1 MTQPSS
7 ALITGAGRGIGLE
20 LVRQYAGDGW
30 RIHATC
36 RDSKGAS
43 ALEGVKG
50 DVLIHRLDVTKAVQ
64 IAALVRDLKG
74 EPIDLLINNAGRTGA
89 RDRSFG
95 NLDYDIWEDV
105 FRVNALGP
113 IRVAEAL
120 VDLVAAGQR
129 KQIVSIT
136 SRMGSIGANSDGGS
150 YAYRSTKAAL
160 NAAMKSL
167 SIELARRK
175 IAVVVFHP
183 GWVRTDMG
191 GRSASLSPKK
201 SVEGMRAVIDRL
213 TLSDSGRFLN
223 YDGTEIPW

>member
-1 MTQPSS
+1 MTQTSS

-20 LVRQYAGDGW
+20 LARQYAGEGW
-30 RIHATC
+30 RVHATC

-43 ALEGVKG
+43 ALEKLGG
-50 DVLIHRLDVTKAVQ
+50 DIVIHRLDVTKAVQ
-64 IAALVRDLKG
+64 VAALARDLKG
-74 EPIDLLINNAGRTGA
+74 EPIDLLVNNAGRAGA

-95 NLDYDIWEDV
+95 NLDFDVWEDV

-113 IRVAEAL
+113 VRVAEAL
-120 VDLVAAGQR
+120 VDLIAASTR

-136 SRMGSIGANSDGGS
+136 SRMGSIGSNNDGGS

-175 IAVVVFHP
+175 IAVFVFHP
-183 GWVRTDMG
+183 GWVRTNMG
-191 GRSASLSPKK
+191 GRSASLTPKK
-201 SVEGMRAVIDRL
+201 SVEGMRALIDRL
-213 TLSDSGRFLN
+213 TLSDSGRFLD
-223 YDGTEIPW
+223 YDGAEIPW